1 MFPTRCYVREKWQHW
16 PCCHI
21 MFFVPIWFLWLCLPS
36 QPRFWSSHIFCVFFV
51 QLIHFQKRYMFPVCT
66 ITRIHRIQR
75 VGFFVTALIG
85 LLVSET
91 KPGMSQY
98 KLRHTEIASVQ
109 IVPRV
114 PSVPSVCCWCS
125 AWCVWWFAWCA
136 WCRVFLR
143 ARSCSRHWSNAVD
156 PNT

>member
-16 PCCHI
+16 PWCHI

-109 IVPRV
+109 IVPR
-114 PSVPSVCCWCS
+114 CGWCGT
-125 AWCVWWFAWCA
+125 FAQQ
-136 WCRVFLR
+136 CRFALPQASTGTCLPR
-143 ARSCSRHWSNAVD
+143 DLWDEIWSKGYD
-156 PNT
+156 LGG